1 MKTRIVA
8 MVLALFVLFTFSAF
22 AAEEVRGILKDVT
35 IFTDGSVD
43 VYLVGE
49 ASPHWYQKDT
59 YSSCGMW
66 IIDREIVI
74 KKTDT
79 KWQMT
84 QQSDFVITALQRF
97 ERDNPHR
104 HHVGYAAPIAYG
116 RGNLGGW
123 VAFSTSDGNIIL
135 KFGHITGFTPPSD
148 TSWKVYG
155 VNDTTPTTMVAG
167 NWLPERWQDA
177 TSEKRKEFFSQ
188 VASRLNLHVEEYL

>member
-49 ASPHWYQKDT
+49 VSPHRYQKDT

-66 IIDREIVI
+66 VLGREIVI

-79 KWQMT
+79 KWRMM
-84 QQSDFVITALQRF
+84 QQSNFVVSTMEIF
-97 ERDNPHR
+97 ERENPHL
-104 HHVGYAAPIAYG
+104 VGYAASIAWG
-116 RGNLGGW
+116 IGGGKSGLFSW
-123 VAFSTSDGNIIL
+123 AAFSTSDGNIL
-135 KFGHITGFTPPSD
+135 VKFSQPVHLSLPAGWQMYKDSHAPMKII
-148 TSWKVYG
+148 
-155 VNDTTPTTMVAG
+155 AG
-167 NWLPERWQDA
+167 NWLPDRWQDA